1 METTVKL
8 PQAFSVRD
16 DHEFFPMQHLLARM
30 NPTIVVQQVATGM
43 HIEGGPTVFWGIVH
57 LEGQTLAKSEV
68 EAALRSAGFDFAHN
82 LLTQVS
88 HIWANE
94 QE

>member
-1 METTVKL
+1 MGTTVEL

-30 NPTIVVQQVATGM
+30 NPKIMVQQVATGM
-43 HIEGGPTVFWGIVH
+43 HVEGGPTVFWGIAH
-57 LEGQTLAKSEV
+57 LEGQPLTKSEV
-68 EAALRSAGFDFAHN
+68 EAALRNAGFDFAHN

-88 HIWANE
+88 QIWANE
-94 QE
+94 E